1 MDISFCKFK
10 NDKNGQ
16 KEIKLDESKLSSP
29 TTFCIDNIISGYKL
43 LQILKWLWNGC
54 FFLLSSFDKGG
65 CKKVVRKVIGYVYI
79 LALGS
84 LEIKSSKATKS
95 IFVLL

>member
-1 MDISFCKFK
+1 MDA
-10 NDKNGQ
+10 
-16 KEIKLDESKLSSP
+16 
-29 TTFCIDNIISGYKL
+29 
-43 LQILKWLWNGC
+43 

-95 IFVLL
+95 IFVLF